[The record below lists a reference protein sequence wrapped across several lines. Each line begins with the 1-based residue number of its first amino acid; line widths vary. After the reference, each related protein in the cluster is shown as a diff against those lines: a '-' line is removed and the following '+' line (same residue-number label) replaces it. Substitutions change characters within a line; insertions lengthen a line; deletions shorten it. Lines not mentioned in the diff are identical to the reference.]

1 MASTNLDPEDI
12 AAAMAV
18 LERARGHLVQML
30 KDRGFP
36 KAEVFVGSSS
46 FQIYPFG
53 LLTDHTRQNQR
64 TGYAP
69 TIEEAV
75 AHIEGLPANWT
86 PSICEQTLYAG
97 MEA

>member
-1 MASTNLDPEDI
+1 MAQQNFNPDDV
-12 AAAMAV
+12 AAAMTV
-18 LERARGHLVQML
+18 LERTRNHLTGML

-36 KAEVFVGSSS
+36 KAEVFAGSSA

-53 LLTDHTRQNQR
+53 LLTDDTRQNQR
-64 TGYAP
+64 VGYAP
-69 TIEEAV
+69 TIEAAV
-75 AHIEGLPANWT
+75 AHIEGLPAEWT